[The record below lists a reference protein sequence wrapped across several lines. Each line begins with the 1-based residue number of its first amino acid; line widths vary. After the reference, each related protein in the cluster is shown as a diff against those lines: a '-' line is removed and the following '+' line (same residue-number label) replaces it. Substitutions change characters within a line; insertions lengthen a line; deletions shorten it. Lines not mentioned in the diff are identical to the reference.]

1 MGKVMNTITLT
12 NTYDLGLAEHGKLPR
27 EQVRTA
33 SIEALV
39 DTGAIMLAL
48 PADLVATLGFP
59 VRELRRIKTATGAI
73 EEVPCVGDVLFE
85 VLGRKMTCGAIV
97 LPAGTTPLIGQLQLE
112 ELDLIVDPK
121 NREVRVNPASPDMP
135 TLDLL
140 AVSG

>member
-1 MGKVMNTITLT
+1 MGKVMNRITLT
-12 NTYDLGLAEHGKLPR
+12 NTYDVGLAEYGLLPP
-27 EQVRTA
+27 EQVRTE

-39 DTGAIMLAL
+39 DTGAIMLAI
-48 PADLVATLGFP
+48 PADLAERLGFP
-59 VRELRRIKTATGAI
+59 VREMRKVKTATGAV
-73 EEVPCVGDVLFE
+73 EPVPCVGDVLFE

-135 TLDLL
+135 TLDML
-140 AVSG
+140 AAG